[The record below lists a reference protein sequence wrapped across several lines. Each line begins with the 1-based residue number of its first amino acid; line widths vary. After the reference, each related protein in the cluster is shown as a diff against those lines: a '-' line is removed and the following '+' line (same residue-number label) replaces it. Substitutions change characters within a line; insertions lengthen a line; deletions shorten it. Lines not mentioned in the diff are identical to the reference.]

1 MNRKLPFIIY
11 HNEWGYDQNEVVHLK
26 DLSPTKW
33 TYVWKKERNRSPAWS
48 HIYFI
53 WTNVYFVH
61 FKVRYSK
68 KLSNIKDMEWRAW
81 KILGKFICTRVIHHL
96 LSLTEEQKT
105 KKIQFSHHTFGAMML
120 KFFDA
125 VKKSFVCTSSHC
137 FRHLYFVVSR

>member
-61 FKVRYSK
+61 FKVRYNK
-68 KLSNIKDMEWRAW
+68 KLSYIKDMEGMKDSG
-81 KILGKFICTRVIHHL
+81 KIYMYEGD
-96 LSLTEEQKT
+96 S
-105 KKIQFSHHTFGAMML
+105 
-120 KFFDA
+120 
-125 VKKSFVCTSSHC
+125 SFVI
-137 FRHLYFVVSR
+137 LDGGAED